1 MSRLPRWSLFAAVPI
16 ILASAGFLVADRLV
30 PLPVPLQ
37 QQDPAT
43 VVTDV
48 QGRPLRAFADRQG
61 IWRYQTSLDQVSP
74 DYIEAL
80 LHYEDRWFY
89 YHPGINPMAL
99 LRATLQNLRAG
110 YTVSGGSTLTM
121 QVARIFDPHPRT
133 LRGKLH
139 QAFRALQLE
148 WHFSKDEILNFYLNY
163 APFGGP
169 VEGVAAASYVY
180 LDKAPDQLNL
190 AEAAL
195 LAVLPQRPSDYRPDR
210 HPQRARQERDKV
222 LDRMRGVWSD
232 QQIQQAKLQS
242 VSAVFHAQPTT
253 AALFSR
259 FAARQLPQQAIIRT
273 TLDLD
278 LQQPLEHYIRQ
289 QSSQL
294 PPGSSIAALVVDHR
308 NMQLK
313 SYIGSADF
321 LDNQRFGHIDM
332 VQATRSPAATLQ
344 PLLYALAIDNGLI
357 HSQSLLSSI
366 PLKHTAYQSY
376 HLNPGPGGPVSVR
389 DALTRALPVPALQL
403 TQALGAQTLLQRLS
417 AAGIQLSTPAQ
428 LNPSII
434 VDGIGTSL
442 WELVKAFS
450 SFANQ
455 GQVKP
460 LQWLQN
466 PPAQAAPS
474 TLVSP
479 GANWIM
485 RQLLK
490 PEVSDPD
497 FPELLMSSGIS
508 KYFLDEWAIGINSQ
522 YTLGVWVGRPDS
534 TLVTGYYSSNH
545 AISLLHQ
552 LNRLVPALQPTAA
565 GNRPESVSP
574 GIICWPLGTLAA
586 EQNPA
591 LCQQQ
596 HQAWL
601 LNRQAPPSLQN
612 FSLMDE
618 QHNPFQRWISR

>member
-1 MSRLPRWSLFAAVPI
+1 MSRLARWSLPGAVLMVLLCTAFI
-16 ILASAGFLVADRLV
+16 VADRLL

-148 WHFSKDEILNFYLNY
+148 WHYSKDEILNFYLNY

-259 FAARQLPQQAIIRT
+259 FAARQLPQQSIIRT

-278 LQQPLEHYIRQ
+278 LQQQLESFSRM

-294 PPGSSIAALVVDHR
+294 PAGSSIAMLVVDHR

-321 LDNQRFGHIDM
+321 LDNQRYGHIDM
-332 VQATRSPAATLQ
+332 VQATRSPAALLQ
-344 PLLYALAIDNGLI
+344 P
-357 HSQSLLSSI
+357 
-366 PLKHTAYQSY
+366 
-376 HLNPGPGGPVSVR
+376 
-389 DALTRALPVPALQL
+389 
-403 TQALGAQTLLQRLS
+403 
-417 AAGIQLSTPAQ
+417 
-428 LNPSII
+428 
-434 VDGIGTSL
+434 
-442 WELVKAFS
+442 
-450 SFANQ
+450 
-455 GQVKP
+455 
-460 LQWLQN
+460 
-466 PPAQAAPS
+466 PPASRCPS
-474 TLVSP
+474 
-479 GANWIM
+479 
-485 RQLLK
+485 
-490 PEVSDPD
+490 
-497 FPELLMSSGIS
+497 
-508 KYFLDEWAIGINSQ
+508 
-522 YTLGVWVGRPDS
+522 
-534 TLVTGYYSSNH
+534 
-545 AISLLHQ
+545 
-552 LNRLVPALQPTAA
+552 
-565 GNRPESVSP
+565 
-574 GIICWPLGTLAA
+574 
-586 EQNPA
+586 
-591 LCQQQ
+591 
-596 HQAWL
+596 
-601 LNRQAPPSLQN
+601 
-612 FSLMDE
+612 
-618 QHNPFQRWISR
+618 